1 MRKKICILNTG
12 GTILARGDKNGCE
25 NGCKNGDKNGYEA
38 GGLEFLD
45 VFGSILEQFKPNT
58 KKSKK
63 DHFVF
68 ADFSLDIIT
77 PFSIGSQDM
86 DNAHLLRLGKEAIK
100 ASKKYDF
107 IIITH
112 GSDTLE
118 ESAFFLSLL
127 KEIKIGVILI
137 ASMYPP
143 NDKNYDGV
151 ANLEFALKSALKSDI
166 KSVRVAMNGELLE
179 PKKLIKF
186 KSWGKDAFC
195 QSLAFDIGILDF
207 KPFSLPKALPKVA
220 VIYADGQFYPSLY
233 NLKSLKGVVLAGMGS
248 GTLPKNAIK
257 FFSKLKIPVVR
268 SSRVAMPK
276 ITSKEV
282 NDKKYGFINA
292 NHLSPAKAKVLLML
306 ALSKKSKDIAKYF
319 ENF

>member
-12 GTILARGDKNGCE
+12 GTILARGDE
-25 NGCKNGDKNGYEA
+25 RGYEA
-38 GGLEFLD
+38 GGLGFLD
-45 VFGSILEQFKPNT
+45 VFGGILEQFKPDV

-63 DHFVF
+63 EHFVF

-86 DNAHLLRLGKEAIK
+86 DNAHLLALGKEAIK

-143 NDKNYDGV
+143 NDENYDGK
-151 ANLEFALKSALKSDI
+151 ANLEFALKQAINFEL

-186 KSWGKDAFC
+186 KSWGKDAFR
-195 QSLAFDIGILDF
+195 QSLAFEKEEGILEF

-220 VIYADGQFYPSLY
+220 IIYADGQFFADIYD
-233 NLKSLKGVVLAGMGS
+233 LKSLKGVVLAGMGS
-248 GTLPKNAIK
+248 GTLPKSAIK
-257 FFSKLKIPVVR
+257 FFAKLKIPVVR

-276 ITSKEV
+276 ISTKEV
-282 NDKKYGFINA
+282 NDKKYGFISA
-292 NHLSPAKAKVLLML
+292 NRLSPAKAKILLML
-306 ALSKKSKDIAKYF
+306 ALSKKSKNIAKYF

>member
-1 MRKKICILNTG
+1 MSKIMRKKICILNTG
-12 GTILARGDKNGCE
+12 GTILARGCENSCEKDDKNSDKNSCE
-25 NGCKNGDKNGYEA
+25 NGYEA
-38 GGLEFLD
+38 GGLGFLD
-45 VFGSILEQFKPNT
+45 VFGSILEQFKPDT

-63 DHFVF
+63 NHFVF

-127 KEIKIGVILI
+127 KKIKIGVILI

-143 NDKNYDGV
+143 NDKNYDGT
-151 ANLEFALKSALKSDI
+151 ANLEFALKSALKNDI

-207 KPFSLPKALPKVA
+207 KHFSLPKALPKVA
-220 VIYADGQFYPSLY
+220 VIYADGQFYQI
-233 NLKSLKGVVLAGMGS
+233 GRAHV
-248 GTLPKNAIK
+248 
-257 FFSKLKIPVVR
+257 
-268 SSRVAMPK
+268 
-276 ITSKEV
+276 
-282 NDKKYGFINA
+282 
-292 NHLSPAKAKVLLML
+292 
-306 ALSKKSKDIAKYF
+306 
-319 ENF
+319 